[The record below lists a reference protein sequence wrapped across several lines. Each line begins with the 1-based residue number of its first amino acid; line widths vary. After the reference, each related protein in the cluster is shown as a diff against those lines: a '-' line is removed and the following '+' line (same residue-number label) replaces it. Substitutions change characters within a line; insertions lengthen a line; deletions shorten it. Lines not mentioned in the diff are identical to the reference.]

1 MNETTVGIKN
11 TKIKKH
17 KIEAMQADIKTKEK
31 QFKRMKF
38 FHPVYT
44 WFMRTVILNKKK
56 QLYQEIEKA
65 HSKVGGES
73 FYNLMSPFVKGR
85 AEPNSYEN
93 FILGTDENMN
103 PIFVDNMNQ
112 HMALFGGSGS
122 GKSVFLFNLMR
133 QVLSSGGGSTF
144 IDGKGDKEMLK
155 DFLSWAKQYDRL
167 DDVFIL
173 DFSEKDEKNIDP
185 ITGLVVTPTT
195 NTFNIFKAIGV
206 QKALKVLKEVIA
218 GKTDAGGGSGDFFK
232 QQALGYFDNCGL
244 ILKFLDD
251 KGINV
256 HLGIFTE
263 VTDLKAHIVQAI
275 PALDPEAE
283 PDLQTPDPALIAVNK
298 LDGYEKFWIPPT
310 YGAKEGVSYVK
321 QILSTCD
328 KYGYYIEM
336 DPAADYDPNGDNPQ
350 ISDQLQQQIGGYAGQ
365 ELSKLNTISQAYS
378 HIFNTTTSDIN
389 FKDAISQGK
398 LIYIRIPKMNVKQNA
413 SKIGSFLINSI
424 VDAVSESLGGDVGV
438 STNPLKMFEKE
449 RVTASPVY
457 LLVLDEL
464 GAFVQDSI
472 EPLEQLLSQARSV
485 NISTIISSQEIAG
498 LSDGQKDIFKE
509 KIMSNTASKVFL
521 KLDDE
526 ATKSLTKPLIDST
539 IKELDSEGKLVNKFD
554 QDEISAF
561 LSKAKDGLGVIANRG
576 FSRFLTSFHAPDA
589 KNRVEGMDILNK

>member
-1 MNETTVGIKN
+1 MALDNVGLRDSEFDK
-11 TKIKKH
+11 
-17 KIEAMQADIKTKEK
+17 EELELFQADIKIKTQ
-31 QFKRMKF
+31 QFRKYKFLHPLLTIAMRRRIISLKRGLME
-38 FHPVYT
+38 
-44 WFMRTVILNKKK
+44 
-56 QLYQEIEKA
+56 EIEKA
-65 HSKVGGES
+65 HTKVGGDA
-73 FYNLMSPFVKGR
+73 FGDLLMKVP
-85 AEPNSYEN
+85 PNKADPKSYEN

-103 PIFVDNMNQ
+103 PIFVNNLNQ

-133 QVLSSGGGSTF
+133 QVLDSGGGSTF

-173 DFSEKDEKNIDP
+173 DFSEKDEKSRDP
-185 ITGLVVTPTT
+185 KTGLVNTPTT

-218 GKTDAGGGSGDFFK
+218 GKSDGKADFFK
-232 QQALGYFDNCGL
+232 EQALGYFDNCGL
-244 ILKFLDD
+244 ILKYLEQ
-251 KGINV
+251 KGVNV
-256 HLGIFTE
+256 HLGVFNE
-263 VTDLKAHIVQAI
+263 LTDLKAHIVQGI
-275 PALDPEAE
+275 PASNPEAPE
-283 PDLQTPDPALIAVNK
+283 HLQIPDQKLISVNV

-310 YGAKEGVSYVK
+310 YGAKEGNSYVN
-321 QILSTCD
+321 QILASCA
-328 KYGYYIEM
+328 KYGYYIET
-336 DPAADYDPNGDNPQ
+336 DPDVDYDPMGDNPQ

-365 ELSKLNTISQAYS
+365 ELNKLKTISDAYD
-378 HIFNTTTSDIN
+378 HIFNANTSDIN

-398 LIYIRIPKMNVKQNA
+398 LIYVRIPKMNVKQNA

-438 STNPLKMFEKE
+438 STDPLSMFEKE

-498 LSDGQKDIFKE
+498 LSDGGKDIFKE
-509 KIMSNTASKVFL
+509 KIMSNTATKVFL

-526 ATKSLTKPLIDST
+526 ATKNMATPLIDKT
-539 IKELDSEGKLVNKFD
+539 IKELNDEGSLVEKFD
-554 QDEISAF
+554 QNEISSF

-576 FSRFLTSFHAPDA
+576 FSRFLTSFSQPDPQN
-589 KNRVEGMDILNK
+589 KVEGMKLLNK

>member
-1 MNETTVGIKN
+1 MAISNVGIK
-11 TKIKKH
+11 TASVKKE
-17 KIEAMQADIKTKEK
+17 KLESMQADIKIKVK
-31 QFKRMKF
+31 QFRRFKF
-38 FHPVYT
+38 IHPLFT
-44 WFMRTVILNKKK
+44 IFMRSSIISKKRK
-56 QLYQEIEKA
+56 LMEEIEKA
-65 HSKVGGES
+65 HTKIGGDAFGDLLMKV
-73 FYNLMSPFVKGR
+73 P
-85 AEPNSYEN
+85 PNKCDPKSYEN

-103 PIFVDNMNQ
+103 PIFVNNMNQ

-133 QVLSSGGGSTF
+133 QVLDSGGGSTF

-173 DFSEKDEKNIDP
+173 DFSEKNEKDINPD
-185 ITGLVVTPTT
+185 TGLINTPTS

-218 GKTDAGGGSGDFFK
+218 GKTDAGGGGGDFFK

-244 ILKFLDD
+244 ILKYLDS
-251 KGINV
+251 KGVNV
-256 HLGIFTE
+256 HLGLFSET
-263 VTDLKAHIVQAI
+263 TDLKAHIIQAI
-275 PALDPEAE
+275 PAQDPEAPE
-283 PDLQTPDPALIAVNK
+283 NMQVPDPALVAVNK

-310 YGAKEGVSYVK
+310 YGAKEGTSFVN
-321 QILSTCD
+321 QILATCS
-328 KYGYYIEM
+328 KYGYYIEI
-336 DPAADYDPNGDNPQ
+336 DPDVDYDPNGDNPQ

-365 ELSKLNTISQAYS
+365 ELSKLKTISDAYA
-378 HIFNTTTSDIN
+378 HIFNANTSDIN

-398 LIYIRIPKMNVKQNA
+398 LIYVRIPKMNVKQNA
-413 SKIGSFLINSI
+413 TKIGSFLINSI
-424 VDAVSESLGGDVGV
+424 VDAVSESLGGDVGI
-438 STNPLKMFEKE
+438 STDPLSMFEKE

-498 LSDGQKDIFKE
+498 LSDGGKDIFKE

-521 KLDDE
+521 KLDDD
-526 ATKSLTKPLIDST
+526 ATKRLTTPLIDKT
-539 IKELDSEGKLVNKFD
+539 IKELSHDGKLEEKFSEA
-554 QDEISAF
+554 EISSF

-576 FSRFLTSFHAPDA
+576 FSRFLTAFHAPDP
-589 KNRVEGMDILNK
+589 KNKVEGMQILNK

>member
-1 MNETTVGIKN
+1 MALDNVGLRDSEFDK
-11 TKIKKH
+11 
-17 KIEAMQADIKTKEK
+17 EELELFQADIKIKTQ
-31 QFKRMKF
+31 QFRKYKFLHPLLTIAMRRRIISLKRGLME
-38 FHPVYT
+38 
-44 WFMRTVILNKKK
+44 
-56 QLYQEIEKA
+56 EIEKA
-65 HSKVGGES
+65 HTKVGGDA
-73 FYNLMSPFVKGR
+73 FGDLLMKVP
-85 AEPNSYEN
+85 PNKADPKSYEN

-103 PIFVDNMNQ
+103 PIFVNNLNQ

-133 QVLSSGGGSTF
+133 QVLDSGGGSTF

-173 DFSEKDEKNIDP
+173 DFSEKDEKSRDP
-185 ITGLVVTPTT
+185 KTGLVNTPTT

-218 GKTDAGGGSGDFFK
+218 GKSDGKADFFK
-232 QQALGYFDNCGL
+232 EQALGYFDNCGL
-244 ILKFLDD
+244 ILKYLEQ
-251 KGINV
+251 KGVNV
-256 HLGIFTE
+256 HLGVFNE
-263 VTDLKAHIVQAI
+263 LTDLKAHIVQGI
-275 PALDPEAE
+275 PASNPEAPE
-283 PDLQTPDPALIAVNK
+283 HLQIPDQKLISVNV

-310 YGAKEGVSYVK
+310 YGAKEGNSYVN
-321 QILSTCD
+321 QILASCA
-328 KYGYYIEM
+328 KYGYYIET
-336 DPAADYDPNGDNPQ
+336 DPDVDYDPMGDNPQ

-365 ELSKLNTISQAYS
+365 ELNKLKTISDAYD
-378 HIFNTTTSDIN
+378 HIFNANTSDIN

-398 LIYIRIPKMNVKQNA
+398 LIYVRIPKMNVKQNA

-424 VDAVSESLGGDVGV
+424 VDAVSESLGGDVG
-438 STNPLKMFEKE
+438 

-498 LSDGQKDIFKE
+498 LSDGGKDIFKE
-509 KIMSNTASKVFL
+509 KIMSNTATKVFL

-526 ATKSLTKPLIDST
+526 ATKNMATPLIDKT
-539 IKELDSEGKLVNKFD
+539 IKELNDEGSLVEKFD
-554 QDEISAF
+554 QNEISSF

-576 FSRFLTSFHAPDA
+576 FSRFLTSFSQPDPQN
-589 KNRVEGMDILNK
+589 KVEGMKLLNK

>member
-1 MNETTVGIKN
+1 MEDSVVGIKN

-38 FHPVYT
+38 FHPIYT
-44 WFMRTVILNKKK
+44 YFMRQTILNKKRA
-56 QLYQEIEKA
+56 LFEEIEKA
-65 HSKVGGES
+65 HAKVGGES
-73 FYNLMSPFVKGR
+73 FYNLMSPLVKGK

-133 QVLSSGGGSTF
+133 QVLDSGGGATF
-144 IDGKGDKEMLK
+144 MDGKGDKEMLK

-218 GKTDAGGGSGDFFK
+218 GKTDAGGGGGDFFK

-251 KGINV
+251 KGVNV
-256 HLGIFTE
+256 HLGTFTE

-275 PALDPEAE
+275 PALDPEA
-283 PDLQTPDPALIAVNK
+283 DTSLQTPDPALIAVNR

-310 YGAKEGVSYVK
+310 YGAKEGTSYVK

-365 ELSKLNTISQAYS
+365 ELSKLNTISQAYA

-398 LIYIRIPKMNVKQNA
+398 LIYVRIPKMNVKQNA

-438 STNPLKMFEKE
+438 STNPLRMFEKE

-526 ATKSLTKPLIDST
+526 ATKSLTTPLIDAT
-539 IKELDSEGKLVNKFD
+539 IKELDSEGKLVDKFD
-554 QDEISAF
+554 QKEISSF

-576 FSRFLTSFHAPDA
+576 FSRFLTSFHQPDA
-589 KNRVEGMDILNK
+589 KNRVEGMDILNN